1 MNNCPNYYV
10 KSLEDNSVVCTNKYT
25 TPDNSMVYEISP
37 SVDSLKQINLT
48 TLGNSGKNTVEGICS
63 MINDGKS
70 DYKSKLSWTEL
81 KPLCD

>member
-1 MNNCPNYYV
+1 
-10 KSLEDNSVVCTNKYT
+10 
-25 TPDNSMVYEISP
+25 MVYEISP